1 MVATQNI
8 FEIVKQAPQK
18 SFRDFFDEWE
28 AQGRIYSSSWY
39 SDLYTNGFVY
49 KQYPTFKSSF
59 DFLDE
64 VRANPQ
70 DYSKSSFALDKV
82 DSSEYSDFDSF
93 NNTINRDSQDDVETK
108 KVTLNI
114 LENIKSFIKLGG
126 LYQNDKIQITED
138 KRGVFDFGLASLGLY
153 RPIEFYSEEL
163 KKDIQ
168 SKKVENPFK
177 ISGNPNGVIN
187 PNDVKKNTFGENIIF
202 TFQLDNKN
210 YKCERRQRGATNVF
224 NRFSNECDLKSNKD
238 GIIITYYKNSD
249 KVFNGKGNVRL
260 KYASSNKKSYLI
272 YNKKEDD
279 VRYVDLFMPINYI
292 GSSNSTRA
300 LAFLP
305 MYLIAGALEEFG
317 IQVRMSALRIGSDE
331 STNITISIP
340 VKEYNE
346 STIEA
351 FNRSF
356 NLLAKEN
363 IAGTYYGF
371 HKIIVENE
379 GVQAPPTN
387 REVSSFQD
395 VAYTQRSYM
404 NDMMQRYKNWAEIN
418 KDKDFINTK
427 VSNPNFQFAMYTEGN
442 LPFADGSMVTEE
454 AIISN
459 LHNIFF
465 KFYYYMDFLAIEMLS
480 MQNFVKA
487 IYSRFVDDESFLS
500 LFEIPSS
507 TKGKQQLIRDY
518 TLAMLNEKYALVT
531 GGEYQDTNEQATKK
545 TETKEQKLR
554 LLDEAIQSIA

>member
-8 FEIVKQAPQK
+8 FEIVRQAPQK
-18 SFRDFFDEWE
+18 SFRDFFDVWE
-28 AQGRIYSSSWY
+28 YEGRDTSNYSY
-39 SDLYTNGFVY
+39 MFRNGFIY
-49 KQYPTFKSSF
+49 KQYSSFKSSF
-59 DFLDE
+59 DFLEE
-64 VRANPQ
+64 VRADSGNFK
-70 DYSKSSFALDKV
+70 YSKSALKNV
-82 DSSEYSDFDSF
+82 KSSEYNDYDSF
-93 NNTINRDSQDDVETK
+93 SKALNLDSKDNAETK
-108 KVTLNI
+108 EVTLNI

-126 LYQNDKIQITED
+126 LYQNDKIKITED

-163 KKDIQ
+163 KKDIE

-187 PNDVKKNTFGENIIF
+187 PNDVKKNTFGENTIF
-202 TFQLDNKN
+202 TFQFENKN

-224 NRFSNECDLKSNKD
+224 NKFSNECDLKSNKD
-238 GIIITYYKNSD
+238 GIILTYYKNSD

-272 YNKKEDD
+272 YNKKDDD
-279 VRYVDLFMPINYI
+279 VKYVDLFMPINYI
-292 GSSNSTRA
+292 DSTDSTRA

-317 IQVRMSALRIGSDE
+317 IQVRLSALRIGTDE
-331 STNITISIP
+331 GTSITISIP

-356 NLLAKEN
+356 NLLAKSN
-363 IAGTYYGF
+363 IAGTYYAF

-379 GVQAPPTN
+379 GVQAPPTEDN
-387 REVSSFQD
+387 SPAFTNVK
-395 VAYTQRSYM
+395 YTKRAYM
-404 NDMMQRYKNWAEIN
+404 NQMMQRYKNWAEIN
-418 KDKDFINTK
+418 KEKDFINTK
-427 VSNPNFQFAMYTEGN
+427 VSNPNFQFAMYTERY
-442 LPFADGSMVTEE
+442 LDKADESFVTEE

-459 LHNIFF
+459 LHNVFF

-518 TLAMLNEKYALVT
+518 TLAMLNEKYALVSE
-531 GGEYQDTNEQATKK
+531 GEYQDTNEQATKK